1 MVDEVDKEETRV
13 VQIFQDTSS
22 SVVFIE
28 DLQLTK
34 IPNTPSAN
42 DLPEDDGNAKVEGAG
57 SGFIWDKFGHIVT
70 NYHVISKLAT
80 DQSGLQRCKV
90 SLVDSGGNNLTREG
104 KLVGYDLD
112 YDLTVLKVDAVGNE
126 LKPVTIGTS
135 GGLRVGQSCF
145 AIGNPFGY
153 ENTLTTG
160 VISVL
165 AREIPSP
172 NGRAIRGAI
181 QIDAAINA
189 GNSGGPLIDSYGHIM
204 RETLIFLA
212 HLDHKDTEKQNKV
225 FNFINTP
232 SANDLPE
239 DDGNAKVEGA
249 GSGFIWDKFGHIVTN
264 YHVISK
270 LATDQSGL
278 QRCKVSLVDSGG
290 NNLTR
295 EGKLVGYD
303 LDYDLTVLKV
313 DAVGNELKPVTIG
326 TSGGLRVGQSC
337 FAIGNPFGYENTLTT
352 GVISVLAREIP
363 SPNGRA
369 IRGAIQ
375 TDDAINAGNSGG
387 PLIDSYGHVIG
398 VNTGTFT
405 RKREMLRFILST

>member
-1 MVDEVDKEETRV
+1 MDCLTGTGPEIWEQVGGKLDAFVAAAGTGGTVAGVSRRKKSAIKCFLIDPPGSGLFNK
-13 VQIFQDTSS
+13 DTSS

-80 DQSGLQRCKV
+80 NQSGLQHCK
-90 SLVDSGGNNLTREG
+90 
-104 KLVGYDLD
+104 DL
-112 YDLTVLKVDAVGNE
+112 L
-126 LKPVTIGTS
+126 
-135 GGLRVGQSCF
+135 
-145 AIGNPFGY
+145 
-153 ENTLTTG
+153 
-160 VISVL
+160 
-165 AREIPSP
+165 
-172 NGRAIRGAI
+172 
-181 QIDAAINA
+181 
-189 GNSGGPLIDSYGHIM
+189 
-204 RETLIFLA
+204 FLY
-212 HLDHKDTEKQNKV
+212 V
-225 FNFINTP
+225 
-232 SANDLPE
+232 
-239 DDGNAKVEGA
+239 
-249 GSGFIWDKFGHIVTN
+249 
-264 YHVISK
+264 
-270 LATDQSGL
+270 
-278 QRCKVSLVDSGG
+278 VSLVDSGG

-375 TDDAINAGNSGG
+375 TDAAINAGNSSG

-405 RKREMLRFILST
+405 RKHEMLRFILST